1 MFSVEDPLA
10 DWNTGTFSLTVKD
23 GQAVVESVKE
33 VATIRMT
40 IGALALLVFG
50 TLDAKSLA
58 VYNKLTA
65 REEDMDFLDRLFPRT
80 ETYINEWY

>member
-1 MFSVEDPLA
+1 
-10 DWNTGTFSLTVKD
+10 
-23 GQAVVESVKE
+23 
-33 VATIRMT
+33 MT

-50 TLDAKSLA
+50 TLDAKALA
-58 VYNKLTA
+58 FYNKLTA